1 MDEVQEQNKKDMVVL
16 YAKIARVMGKMTRV
30 QKDGVND
37 FHHYKYATADDVA
50 DMIRAAMAEAG
61 IAFFAEMVSSET
73 VPHGKGTRTTSVF
86 AFTFACSETGATK
99 TCRWEAIADDTG
111 DKGVNK
117 SATAAEKY
125 FLMKTFIVSTG
136 TERDSDAEDDI
147 EVVFA
152 DKNKRGRF
160 LAWAKKQCQY
170 SDKEVIAALAAVVDD
185 YPIKQVEHW
194 RGSEVDA
201 LGAVIAHYCKYDKAA
216 IEKLTG
222 SNNNYRIEH
231 RDAALAAAELVQ
243 QNEEFEKAVAGHD

>member
-1 MDEVQEQNKKDMVVL
+1 MDETRIEINKDMATL
-16 YAKIARVMGKMTRV
+16 YAKMARVMGKMTRV
-30 QKDGVND
+30 QKDGENT
-37 FHHYKYATADDVA
+37 FHNYKYATADDVA
-50 DMIRAAMAEAG
+50 DMIRAAMAEEK
-61 IAFFAEMVSSET
+61 IAFFAEMGDSDT
-73 VPHGKGTRTTSVF
+73 IPHGKGTRTTTTF
-86 AFTFACSETGATK
+86 NFTFACGDTGATITK
-99 TCRWEAIADDTG
+99 QWISIADDTG

-117 SATAAEKY
+117 SATYAEKY

-136 TERDSDAEDDI
+136 TEPDGDADDDI

-170 SDKEVIAALAAVVDD
+170 GEKEIVAALAAVVDD
-185 YPIKQVEHW
+185 YPVKLVEHW

-231 RDAALAAAELVQ
+231 RDAALAAAELIH
-243 QNEEFEKAVAGHD
+243 QNEEFEKAVATHD

>member
-1 MDEVQEQNKKDMVVL
+1 MDEATVEINKDMATL
-16 YAKIARVMGKMTRV
+16 YAKMARVMGKMTRV

-50 DMIRAAMAEAG
+50 DMIRAAMAEVNL
-61 IAFFAEMVSSET
+61 AFFADMVSSET

-86 AFTFACSETGATK
+86 LFTFACGDTGATLTK
-99 TCRWEAIADDTG
+99 QWIAIADDTG

-136 TERDSDAEDDI
+136 AERDADAEDDM

-152 DKNKRGRF
+152 DKGKLAKF
-160 LAWAKKQCQY
+160 LSWAKKQCQY
-170 SDKEVIAALAAVVDD
+170 SEKEVIEALAAVVDD
-185 YPIKQVEHW
+185 YPIKQVGHW
-194 RGSEVDA
+194 RGSEIDA
-201 LGAVIAHYCKYDKAA
+201 LGAVIAAFCKYDAAA
-216 IEKLTG
+216 IEKLTA

-231 RDAALAAAELVQ
+231 FQAALAAAELVKQ
-243 QNEEFEKAVAGHD
+243 GDEFEQAVAGS